1 MTEEKKA
8 KIKKIILAI
17 EILFAAVLAGYI
29 ILGIIT
35 KQPNQTVFNIL
46 AVGLVVAFF
55 LLNNVAEPYF
65 TKTFEEMDDF
75 RKEAYKKY
83 LFWDLSAMA
92 GLLIFVLN
100 ISNTD
105 SSTMFIVGV
114 FLYFI
119 GSKNK
124 RNYQA
129 AYLGQLTKEDVE
141 AAKAAVAEVD
151 AIEVDAVEIE
161 DAVEE
166 TEESVE
172 E

>member
-8 KIKKIILAI
+8 KVKKIILAI
-17 EILFAAVLAGYI
+17 EILFAVILTGYI
-29 ILGIIT
+29 VLGIVT
-35 KQPNQTVFNIL
+35 KETNQTVFNIL
-46 AVGLVVAFF
+46 AVGFVVSFF
-55 LLNNVAEPYF
+55 LLNDVAEPYF
-65 TKTFEEMDDF
+65 TKVFENMDDF

-92 GLLIFVLN
+92 GLLLFVFN
-100 ISNTD
+100 VTNTE
-105 SSTMFIVGV
+105 SSTMFIAGA

-124 RNYQA
+124 RNYQD
-129 AYLGQLTKEDVE
+129 AYLGRVTKEDVE
-141 AAKAAVAEVD
+141 AAKAAVADVE
-151 AIEVDAVEIE
+151 AIEVDAVEVE